1 MSMAVKNVAIIGAGL
16 GGLACAI
23 ALRKQ
28 DIKVQVYEKAKKM
41 RPAGAGLG
49 LLPNGFNSLEA
60 IDPDL
65 VKNIKSSGCYVSKS
79 TLKNTLGETIRSN
92 SSNNRFAEQYGH
104 SLMTVWWWN
113 LQQILAS
120 KLPPEIINLDRRFI
134 DFQQNEDDLEIHFEN
149 GKTASADLLI
159 GADGI
164 KSAVRTKLITEEQ
177 PRYLGSFCWRAVV
190 KCDQSFIEPNELIF
204 IRGNKQFMYIL
215 NLGDGNISWIT
226 RQLSREY
233 RLSDNAAETKSRVL
247 ESLADWAEPIKV
259 IVQATDAE
267 RILEGP
273 ICDRLPLSSWS
284 KGRVTLL
291 GDAAHPMAP
300 AMGQGANTAFED
312 ACELANCISQS
323 SSVEKAFASYEKK
336 RLERTKF
343 IQTRSAAREM
353 HYYETDEQRAKREAT
368 QDSQAN
374 EELRQWLY
382 GYKPSAV
389 I

>member
-1 MSMAVKNVAIIGAGL
+1 MSTKVAIIGAGL

-28 DIKVQVYEKAKKM
+28 GFEVQVYEKAKKF

-49 LLPNGFNSLEA
+49 LLPNGLNSLEA
-60 IDPDL
+60 IEPDL
-65 VKNIKSSGCYVSKS
+65 VKNIKSFGCCVTKS
-79 TLKNTLGETIRSN
+79 SLRNTLGEIIRS
-92 SSNNRFAEQYGH
+92 SPRRDLFWDKYGQP
-104 SLMTVWWWN
+104 LVTVWWWN

-120 KLPPEIINLDRRFI
+120 KLPPDIIHLDHRCL
-134 DFQQNEDDLEIHFEN
+134 DFQQDEDSVKIYFGN

-164 KSAVRTKLITEEQ
+164 NSAVRKKLIADEQ

-190 KCDQSFIEPNELIF
+190 KCDQSFIEPNELVF
-204 IRGNKQFMYIL
+204 IRGDKQFMYLL

-226 RQLSREY
+226 RKLSPEYQLSA
-233 RLSDNAAETKSRVL
+233 NAAETKSRVL
-247 ESLADWAEPIKV
+247 DEIADWAEPIQA

-291 GDAAHPMAP
+291 GDAAHPMSP
-300 AMGQGANTAFED
+300 AMGQGANMTFED
-312 ACELANCISQS
+312 AYALANCLSKS
-323 SSVEKAFASYEKK
+323 SSIEKAFTNYEKN
-336 RLERTKF
+336 RLERTKI
-343 IQTRSAAREM
+343 IQTYSAKREM
-353 HYYETDEQRAKREAT
+353 RYYETDEQKAGRET
-368 QDSQAN
+368 PPESPTID
-374 EELRQWLY
+374 EIRQWLY
-382 GYKPSAV
+382 SYKPL
-389 I
+389 

>member
-1 MSMAVKNVAIIGAGL
+1 MSIAIKNVAIIGAGL

-28 DIKVQVYEKAKKM
+28 GFKVQIYEKAKKLL
-41 RPAGAGLG
+41 PAGAGLG

-60 IDPDL
+60 INPDL
-65 VKNIKSSGCYVSKS
+65 VKNIKSSGCCVSKS

-104 SLMTVWWWN
+104 SFMTVWWWN

-134 DFQQNEDDLEIHFEN
+134 DFQEKENDLEIHFEN

-204 IRGNKQFMYIL
+204 IRGNKQFMYLL

-233 RLSDNAAETKSRVL
+233 RLSDHAAETKSRVL
-247 ESLADWAEPIKV
+247 KSITDWAEPIKA

-323 SSVEKAFASYEKK
+323 SGVEEAFASYEKK

-343 IQTRSAAREM
+343 IQTRSAVREM
-353 HYYETDEQRAKREAT
+353 YYYETDEQRAKREAT
-368 QDSQAN
+368 QDNQAN